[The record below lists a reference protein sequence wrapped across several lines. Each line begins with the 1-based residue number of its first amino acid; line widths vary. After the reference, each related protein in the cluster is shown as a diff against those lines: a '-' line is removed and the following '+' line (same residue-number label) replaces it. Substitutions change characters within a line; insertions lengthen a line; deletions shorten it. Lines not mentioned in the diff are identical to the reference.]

1 LCTEAV
7 AAGYGRRPAARPAA
21 VGASG
26 GRPGEAPRLTDGTLE
41 RHRVLR
47 GGVGQG
53 RSSEWVGV
61 GWNLRRALMA
71 PHSSDGW
78 KSRSSFLLNRR
89 NVSDEP
95 TLEILSIGAMSP
107 ASSPIAWSG
116 PRSHQRAH
124 DGFVSVPARRAP
136 SCSLGRRAAA
146 PPFVRPQHLV
156 WTPCRPGL
164 HRPEPPSLAQSG
176 SITSAGG
183 PGVQSGRTGYFPQ
196 VSQSMLDQG
205 RRTIVGPRPPQ
216 AMALP
221 GLSAALPPVPLKP
234 SREITASARF
244 PRIAISIPRAPS
256 SFRGLAA

>member
-1 LCTEAV
+1 MASYPSQRDV
-7 AAGYGRRPAARPAA
+7 HRAAPSEEEQQHHLSSAPSISSGRPAGPAC
-21 VGASG
+21 
-26 GRPGEAPRLTDGTLE
+26 
-41 RHRVLR
+41 
-47 GGVGQG
+47 
-53 RSSEWVGV
+53 
-61 GWNLRRALMA
+61 
-71 PHSSDGW
+71 
-78 KSRSSFLLNRR
+78 
-89 NVSDEP
+89 
-95 TLEILSIGAMSP
+95 I
-107 ASSPIAWSG
+107 
-116 PRSHQRAH
+116 
-124 DGFVSVPARRAP
+124 
-136 SCSLGRRAAA
+136 
-146 PPFVRPQHLV
+146 VR
-156 WTPCRPGL
+156 T
-164 HRPEPPSLAQSG
+164 PSLAQSG